1 MLGWN
6 GRIVRC
12 GDRRHPQKLIEPG
25 WRKHKEIVIFDV
37 ARITEPVRD
46 VARSHEAVTRVED
59 KDLSADGGFQFSGED
74 IVRLIFTRMHMPGY
88 ILPRRERR
96 LEEAVGASGICCPTN
111 TTNRRVEVVSAWTL
125 SGA

>member
-12 GDRRHPQKLIEPG
+12 GDRRHPQKLIEPR
-25 WRKHKEIVIFDV
+25 WRKHKEIVIFDD
-37 ARITEPVRD
+37 AGITQPVRN
-46 VARSHEAVTRVED
+46 VARSDETITCPED
-59 KDLSADGGFQFSGED
+59 EDLSADGGFQFSGED
-74 IVRLIFTRMHMPGY
+74 IIRLILTGMHMPGH
-88 ILPRRERR
+88 ILPGRKRR